1 MKKIN
6 WAKLWQIISAIAVI
20 LLGTDKAVEMAAPDP
35 PQSYQLEQ
43 PAENQ
48 VIFVDTLALP
58 GLDEEGAQNPDRAA
72 DLERKYKFVVGYYVT
87 VLIPVSNPASTPG
100 GYVVRVEQFRADPVE
115 AETPQLNGTNAK
127 RLLKPKPGE
136 EIQRVAWIMKI

>member
-6 WAKLWQIISAIAVI
+6 WGKIWQVVSAIVVI
-20 LLGTDKAVEMAAPDP
+20 LLGGDKVAELAAPEQM
-35 PQSYQLEQ
+35 QSYQLEQ

-48 VIFVDTLALP
+48 VIYVDTLALP
-58 GLDEEGAQNPDRAA
+58 LPDEPGATNPDKGA
-72 DLERKYKFVVGYYVT
+72 DMERKYKFVVGYYVT
-87 VLIPVSNPASTPG
+87 ALIPVSNPVSTPG

-136 EIQRVAWIMKI
+136 EIQRIAWIMKI